1 MTLKKMIAANSKLLE
16 KLNEREK
23 DIADLQ
29 KYKNNYWERN
39 LHFALSMMELDEMKD
54 NKNISIFCFGKRKER
69 RRQQLIKNLK
79 DRLTRDIN
87 NNM

>member
-1 MTLKKMIAANSKLLE
+1 MTLKKMIAANAKLVE

-29 KYKNNYWERN
+29 KFKTNYWERN
-39 LHFALSMMELDEMKD
+39 LHFALSMMELEEIKE
-54 NKNISIFCFGKRKER
+54 KNNVNFLWFKRGKEKR
-69 RRQQLIKNLK
+69 RLELIDNLK
-79 DRLTRDIN
+79 ERLTRDIN